1 MKISVDMSM
10 ATPLSGKQG
19 GNKEG
24 GPKGFGIS
32 DLSTTVPDNRARG
45 VSPAP
50 SDKGSNAS

>member
-32 DLSTTVPDNRARG
+32 DLSTTVPDNRARKM
-45 VSPAP
+45 SP